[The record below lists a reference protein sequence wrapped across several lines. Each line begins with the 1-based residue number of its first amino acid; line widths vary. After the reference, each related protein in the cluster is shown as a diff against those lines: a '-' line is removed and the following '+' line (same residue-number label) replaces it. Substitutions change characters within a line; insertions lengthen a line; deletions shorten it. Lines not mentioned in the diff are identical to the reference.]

1 MRILATGRSGTI
13 GKHLPDSVGV
23 LELDLS
29 RSLSGQP
36 GLVDVGHSDI
46 IHLAGVVGESRVI
59 ADIQHSRRVNI
70 TAVAELAN
78 EFLTHGSGT
87 FYYVSSAHVYETS
100 NGVIPETG
108 ATAPTSC
115 YSEQKL
121 LAELALRDLFHS
133 EPLRLCIVRVF
144 SVLDWGCPPES
155 LGGAIRALALDNKRG
170 PLINS
175 EDVRD
180 FLTPR
185 TIADTL
191 LRITQTGAAGVLN
204 LCSSKPLSIKEAARS
219 MFLSRDLDTTRLVF
233 DGRNSPRPILLGD
246 NTRLLGLI
254 QELSL
259 SWSPSRHGFL

>member
-1 MRILATGRSGTI
+1 MSILATGRSGTI
-13 GKHLPDSVGV
+13 GKHLPDSVGA

-36 GLVDVGHSDI
+36 GLSEVGHSDI
-46 IHLAGVVGESRVI
+46 IHLAGVVGESRVVS
-59 ADIQHSRRVNI
+59 DIEHSRRVNV

-78 EFLTHGSGT
+78 EFLSHGSGT

-100 NGVIPETG
+100 NRAITETG
-108 ATAPTSC
+108 ATAPTSR

-121 LAELALRDLFHS
+121 HAELALKDLFQS
-133 EPLRLCIVRVF
+133 DPRRLCIVRVF

-155 LGGAIRALALDNKRG
+155 LGGAIRALSLDNKG
-170 PLINS
+170 GLLANS

-185 TIADTL
+185 VIADTL
-191 LRITQTGAAGVLN
+191 VRIAQTGAAGVLN

-219 MFLSRDLDTTRLVF
+219 MFLSRDLDPTRLVF
-233 DGRNSPRPILLGD
+233 DGRNSPRPFLLGD
-246 NTRLLGLI
+246 NKLLLGLLP
-254 QELSL
+254 ELNL
-259 SWSPSRHGFL
+259 SWSASSHGLL